1 MKASQ
6 PLALAAAVALAGA
19 SVLGVSTAASAH
31 NFVVST
37 TPAEGSTLTMLPAQ
51 FEVTTNDDLLDVTGN
66 ADAFVLDIV
75 DSDGLYYGDG
85 CVTVN
90 GPTMATDA
98 ALGAAGTYTVTYQLV
113 SADGHTIAGEYA
125 FEWAPAAGEPVST
138 GWDTAPECGVERV
151 TEPSPEPTA
160 EPSTD
165 PSEEPSA
172 SAEPE
177 NPAQGGVMDDLLWI
191 GGVVAA
197 IAVAVV
203 LALVMLRRRN

>member
-1 MKASQ
+1 MRASQ

-19 SVLGVSTAASAH
+19 SIVGVSTAASAH
-31 NFVVST
+31 NFIVST
-37 TPAEGSTLTMLPAQ
+37 TPAEGSTLTTLPAQ

-85 CVTVN
+85 CITVN

-98 ALGAAGTYTVTYQLV
+98 ALGTAGTYTVTYQLV
-113 SADGHTIAGEYA
+113 SADGHTVAGEYE
-125 FEWAPAAGEPVST
+125 FEWAPESAHEASR
-138 GWDTAPECGVERV
+138 GWAMPPECGVDRV

-160 EPSTD
+160 EPSAD
-165 PSEEPSA
+165 PSEEPIA
-172 SAEPE
+172 SAKPE
-177 NPAQGGVMDDLLWI
+177 NPAQGGVMDVLLWI

-203 LALVMLRRRN
+203 LALVVLRRRN